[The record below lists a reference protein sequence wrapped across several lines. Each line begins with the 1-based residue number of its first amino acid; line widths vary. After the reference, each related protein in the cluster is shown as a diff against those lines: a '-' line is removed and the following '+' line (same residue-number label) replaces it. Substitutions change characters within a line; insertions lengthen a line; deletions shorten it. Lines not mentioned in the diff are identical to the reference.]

1 MNVCVRVC
9 RRHGSSVEVRG
20 QTLEHGIFG
29 FEDRTHGLRLG
40 SKYFYLLLS
49 CWPGIDPFE
58 GYGASC
64 FVAISLRVMCLMM
77 FLIITSGDT
86 FSSRTL
92 IEVNVRC
99 LLAHPSE
106 GM

>member
-1 MNVCVRVC
+1 MSECG
-9 RRHGSSVEVRG
+9 RHGSSVEDRG

-29 FEDRTHGLRLG
+29 LEDRTHVLRLG
-40 SKYFYLLLS
+40 SKYFYLLPS

-58 GYGASC
+58 GYGASS
-64 FVAISLRVMCLMM
+64 FVAISLCVMCLML
-77 FLIITSGDT
+77 FLMITSGGT
-86 FSSRTL
+86 FAGRTL